1 MNMQKVSD
9 YYDDFPEFNPAN
21 YDQEGN
27 YKPEYMIK
35 RSKMFQ
41 SKDINEKL
49 YDEKKDLLVK
59 HKKLIY

>member
-1 MNMQKVSD
+1 MQKVSD

-27 YKPEYMIK
+27 YKPEFMFK
-35 RSKMFQ
+35 KNKMYQ
-41 SKDINEKL
+41 SKDMNEQL
-49 YDEKKDLLVK
+49 SSEKKDLMLK